1 VPIRVSR
8 FTTSDYHLGYIS
20 PRTTVESLAHGSRLT
35 SHPGVISPSGSCSS
49 LITSIFFSHHHTHG
63 PVPRS
68 LSDLLLYTIAID
80 TKGLKKGT
88 ELDQR
93 AVETLFPHS
102 QYADQDHR
110 KVMKRLSKEL
120 KKAKKDLDGLTLTQL
135 IQWVWCRIPST
146 TLPSAM
152 SRSPHVPRFITTVL
166 NLHVSLT

>member
-1 VPIRVSR
+1 VPIRVR
-8 FTTSDYHLGYIS
+8 RLPPPTTTSDES
-20 PRTTVESLAHGSRLT
+20 CPVTTTDSRKCRSVLT
-35 SHPGVISPSGSCSS
+35 SVIGVIAPSGSCSS

-102 QYADQDHR
+102 QYADQDHW

-135 IQWVWCRIPST
+135 IQ
-146 TLPSAM
+146 
-152 SRSPHVPRFITTVL
+152 
-166 NLHVSLT
+166 

>member
-1 VPIRVSR
+1 VPIRVR
-8 FTTSDYHLGYIS
+8 RLPPPTTTSDES
-20 PRTTVESLAHGSRLT
+20 CPVTTTDSRKCRSVLT
-35 SHPGVISPSGSCSS
+35 SVIGVIAPSGSCSS
-49 LITSIFFSHHHTHG
+49 LITSIFFSHHTHG

-102 QYADQDHR
+102 QYADQDHW

-135 IQWVWCRIPST
+135 IQ
-146 TLPSAM
+146 
-152 SRSPHVPRFITTVL
+152 
-166 NLHVSLT
+166 